1 MSNDTNTNP
10 LPPHISREDVLTVA
24 DFLMDV
30 GHPAYDM
37 SRATV
42 RYGRAIFD
50 AFRRKHGRDPYTI
63 RVAGAGPVKVYEKT
77 DRPLMLDTYT
87 EWSARDRAKQTSQ
100 LKHNETE
107 LT

>member
-37 SRATV
+37 SHATV

-63 RVAGAGPVKVYEKT
+63 RVAGAGPVKVYDRKT
-77 DRPLMLDTYT
+77 DRALMLETYSKWRYR
-87 EWSARDRAKQTSQ
+87 ERNKQTSTH
-100 LKHNETE
+100 LK
-107 LT
+107 